1 MRADGRPEWSG
12 RFAAELTAATLASK
26 GTTCHLCGL
35 AGATTADH
43 VTPRSQ
49 GGPDT
54 VDNLEPAHRA
64 CNSAR
69 GVMPLAEW
77 FARRPRT
84 YATQLAPSRS
94 W

>member
-1 MRADGRPEWSG
+1 MLSDGRPDWSG
-12 RFAAELTAATLASK
+12 RFAAELTAATLAVK

-49 GGPDT
+49 GGPDSI
-54 VDNLEPAHRA
+54 DNLEPAHRA

-69 GVMPLAEW
+69 GVMPLDQW
-77 FARRPRT
+77 FAKRPRT
-84 YATQLAPSRS
+84 YATSTIASRE